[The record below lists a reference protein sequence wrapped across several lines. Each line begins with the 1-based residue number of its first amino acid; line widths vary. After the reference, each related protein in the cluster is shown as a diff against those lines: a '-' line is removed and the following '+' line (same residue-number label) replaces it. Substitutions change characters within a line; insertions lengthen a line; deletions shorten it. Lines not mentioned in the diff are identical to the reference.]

1 METYRG
7 ENFPFLKLRIEEII
21 LLSSLQVV
29 TVILNV

>member
-7 ENFPFLKLRIEEII
+7 ENFPFLKLQIEEII

-29 TVILNV
+29 KVILNV